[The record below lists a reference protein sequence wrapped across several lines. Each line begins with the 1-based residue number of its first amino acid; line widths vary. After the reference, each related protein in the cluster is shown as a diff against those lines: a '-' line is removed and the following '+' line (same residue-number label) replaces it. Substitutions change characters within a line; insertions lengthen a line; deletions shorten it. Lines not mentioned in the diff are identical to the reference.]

1 MRQWLKSVARFLSKA
16 AIRLERLRLRIKQKL
31 GWLGPPLILP
41 YRGFGNHHAIYLR
54 GRVLE
59 DNGLAKPA
67 NKNKIWHNIVAM
79 YKRYISSEI
88 PGVRVQAC
96 FAGVCKEVV
105 TNEAG
110 YFEVNFTFSQRL
122 QTDLNWV
129 EVDLK
134 LLDKVVQRQGE
145 VTAKGK
151 IMLSQNCH
159 QFGVISD
166 VDDTILIS
174 RATNL
179 YKKLLLM
186 FLKNARTR
194 MPFEGVAA
202 FYSALQKGIDN
213 SYFNPIFYVSSSSW
227 NLYDLLVD
235 FCEVRGIPKGPF
247 LLRDSRLD
255 EFKFISSIH
264 TGHKLRKIEHILTTY
279 RKLNFILIGD
289 SGQKDAEIYRKVIA
303 EFPGRII
310 AVYIRDVSKEARDEA
325 VRAIAATVKDSG
337 VEMLLVRD
345 TEEAAIHAARHGYID
360 PRMLASITK
369 QKIKDQQAP
378 SDLEQF
384 VSSEQEPVYE
394 VKDSN

>member
-1 MRQWLKSVARFLSKA
+1 MNKGLKFIARLLSKT
-16 AIRLERLRLRIKQKL
+16 AIRLELLRLRTKKKL
-31 GWLGPPLILP
+31 GWLGPPIILP
-41 YRGFGNHHAIYLR
+41 YRGFGNHHELYLR

-67 NKNKIWHNIVAM
+67 NKNKIWHNIIAM
-79 YKRYISSEI
+79 YKRYISSEL

-96 FAGVCKEVV
+96 FAGICKEVV
-105 TNEAG
+105 TNDAG
-110 YFEVNFTFSQRL
+110 YFQVRFTFAQPL
-122 QTDLNWV
+122 QTECNWI
-129 EVDLK
+129 EIDLK
-134 LLDKVVQRQGE
+134 LLDQVVPWQGE
-145 VTAKGK
+145 VTVKGK
-151 IMLSQNCH
+151 VMISQDSH

-174 RATNL
+174 KATNM

-202 FYSALQKGIDN
+202 FYKALQEGVDG

-235 FCEVRGIPKGPF
+235 FCEVREIPKGPF

-264 TGHKLRKIEHILTTY
+264 TGHKLKQIEHIMSTY
-279 RKLNFILIGD
+279 KDLNFILIGD
-289 SGQKDAEIYRKVIA
+289 SGQKDAEIYQKVIK
-303 EFPGRII
+303 EFPGRVL

-325 VRAIAATVKDSG
+325 VRAIAATLKDSG

-345 TEEAAIHAARHGYID
+345 TEEAAIHASQHGYIN
-360 PRMLASITK
+360 PYTLTVVTK
-369 QKIKDQQAP
+369 EKLKDMEAP
-378 SDLEQF
+378 SDLRHF
-384 VSSEQEPVYE
+384 VMSDE
-394 VKDSN
+394 